1 MNNINLIGR
10 VGQTPELKTA
20 KSGTSFI
27 NFSIATNDGFGEK
40 KKTNWHNCT
49 AFGKTAEIIDKY
61 VNKGDEIGVSGS
73 IDYNE
78 NDGKRYT
85 TVLVNS
91 ITLIGGKKSD
101 NNNNVTNDTSGNYAT
116 EIPEQVDR
124 SKAVEVDE
132 KFDDQLPF

>member
-27 NFSIATNDGFGEK
+27 NLSIATNDGFGDK

-61 VNKGDEIGVSGS
+61 VNKGDEIGISGS

-85 TVLVNS
+85 TVLINS
-91 ITLIGGKKSD
+91 FTFIGGKKSD
-101 NNNNVTNDTSGNYAT
+101 NNNVTNDTPAAYAT
-116 EIPEQVDR
+116 EIPEQ
-124 SKAVEVDE
+124 KAKAREINE
-132 KFDDQLPF
+132 SEIDDLPF

>member
-1 MNNINLIGR
+1 MNNISLIGR
-10 VGQTPELKTA
+10 VGQKPELKTA

-27 NFSIATNDGFGEK
+27 NFSIATNDGFGDK
-40 KKTNWHNCT
+40 KKTNWHNC
-49 AFGKTAEIIDKY
+49 ASFGKTAEIIDKW
-61 VNKGDEIGVSGS
+61 VAKGDEIGISGS

-91 ITLIGGKKSD
+91 ITLIGGRKVD
-101 NNNNVTNDTSGNYAT
+101 NNNVTNDTPAAYAT

-124 SKAVEVDE
+124 SRAVQVDE

>member
-27 NFSIATNDGFGEK
+27 NFSIATNDGFGDK

-49 AFGKTAEIIDKY
+49 AFGKTAEIIEKY
-61 VNKGDEIGVSGS
+61 VNKGDEIGISGS
-73 IDYNE
+73 VDYNE

-85 TVLVNS
+85 TVLINS
-91 ITLIGGKKSD
+91 ITLIGGRKAD
-101 NNNNVTNDTSGNYAT
+101 NNNVTNDTPGTYAT

-124 SKAVEVDE
+124 SRTMEVDE
-132 KFDDQLPF
+132 SSTNDLPF

>member
-49 AFGKTAEIIDKY
+49 AFGKTAEIISKY
-61 VNKGDEIGVSGS
+61 VNKADLIGVNGE

-85 TVLVNS
+85 TVKVNS
-91 ITLIGGKKSD
+91 ITLIGGRKSD
-101 NNNNVTNDTSGNYAT
+101 NNNVTNDAPGDYAT

-124 SKAVEVDE
+124 SREMEADKS
-132 KFDDQLPF
+132 KDDIPF

>member
-10 VGQTPELKTA
+10 LGQTPELKTA
-20 KSGTSFI
+20 KSGSTSFI
-27 NFSIATNDGFGEK
+27 NFSIATNDGFGDK

-49 AFGKTAEIIDKY
+49 AFGKTAEIISKY
-61 VNKGDEIGVSGS
+61 VNKADLIGVNGE

-85 TVLVNS
+85 TVKVNS
-91 ITLIGGKKSD
+91 ITLIGGRKSD
-101 NNNNVTNDTSGNYAT
+101 NNNVTNDTPGTYAT

-124 SKAVEVDE
+124 SRGVNNEQVTND
-132 KFDDQLPF
+132 LPW